1 MGICINE
8 ALLVL
13 FWVCW
18 FFFPTLLVEPLGC
31 PGLLGLF
38 VKFLLILSYSVV
50 LMFTFATM
58 RI

>member
-1 MGICINE
+1 MK
-8 ALLVL
+8 L
-13 FWVCW
+13 FWFCFGFVV

-50 LMFTFATM
+50 LMFTLATM